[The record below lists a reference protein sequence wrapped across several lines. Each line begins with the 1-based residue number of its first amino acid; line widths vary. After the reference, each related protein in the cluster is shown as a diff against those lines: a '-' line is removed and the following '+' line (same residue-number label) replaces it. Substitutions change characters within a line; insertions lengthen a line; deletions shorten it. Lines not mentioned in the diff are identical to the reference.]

1 MVKMLHSVVIMQQ
14 ASGTLSSLN
23 LKMILNIFFS
33 VERVLQCDNGFKL
46 LILLK
51 KVLLQS
57 CFTVFHSVTM
67 VNSLR
72 ERTFLPFFKNLFFKI
87 KTLWLSHAKKEI

>member
-1 MVKMLHSVVIMQQ
+1 MVKVLHSVVIMQQ
-14 ASGTLSSLN
+14 ASGALSSLN

-33 VERVLQCDNGFKL
+33 VERVLQCDNGFEL

-72 ERTFLPFFKNLFFKI
+72 EETFLPFLKNLFFKI
-87 KTLWLSHAKKEI
+87 KTLWIDYGAKEV